1 MNTGTTGNRMF
12 VPALRTLVLASSWA
26 LEASGND
33 APSDARSLGR
43 DNLDLTAWRDV
54 AKRCLNDSWGSPSP
68 VRRRDGKSAVEAVT
82 GPRLLGNGH
91 LQFTLLASS
100 AGNTYTAWV
109 RSYDIEQDGI
119 IAGGYVLDHW
129 NRSYSVFARV
139 PRAGRYVLL
148 LQLDWEMCDG
158 VREDG
163 LREDSVLGF
172 DVGTSQGILPG
183 HSLLPGGRE
192 WTKAETEA
200 RTVEWKHLAA
210 RFPYRGLRHPPHAFA
225 VGATGLQEARCTAK
239 LALAPGHYRLVEPH
253 QRGQWVKAVCGPR
266 SSPFNLTEI
275 ATVIG
280 VGDSRVGNF
289 LACLSKPMPGCE
301 DGLRQSM
308 VTADAAFLARWDSA
322 RNRSF
327 QRVLEKNRVQK
338 TRELTVHVRVN
349 GLDPNISITLNLLMQ
364 VKGVVC
370 GVARPFSEGSIDQA
384 SRHLGIPFLGNAKQP
399 EKQALVS
406 RYVENTLCP
415 GVPREAKRRVLVLVS
430 CGVHCAF
437 RSPLHVYMSWV
448 SETAKMMR
456 RFTHEGYGKWVWQEA
471 PGAAEYAYQAATSGS
486 AAEDFSWKHWRMT
499 DARVR
504 LFDVFAMHE
513 MAAAGIPVLRGFYWP
528 GKVWPKTAWQVSPRR
543 KHDLVGGQEWWP
555 NRPASFED
563 RGTDSR
569 HFAREVDLAPIGNDL
584 FFRA

>member
-1 MNTGTTGNRMF
+1 MNNLLMRVHVNTGTTGNRMF

-109 RSYDIEQDGI
+109 R
-119 IAGGYVLDHW
+119 
-129 NRSYSVFARV
+129 
-139 PRAGRYVLL
+139 
-148 LQLDWEMCDG
+148 
-158 VREDG
+158 
-163 LREDSVLGF
+163 
-172 DVGTSQGILPG
+172 
-183 HSLLPGGRE
+183 
-192 WTKAETEA
+192 
-200 RTVEWKHLAA
+200 
-210 RFPYRGLRHPPHAFA
+210 
-225 VGATGLQEARCTAK
+225 
-239 LALAPGHYRLVEPH
+239 
-253 QRGQWVKAVCGPR
+253 
-266 SSPFNLTEI
+266 
-275 ATVIG
+275 
-280 VGDSRVGNF
+280 
-289 LACLSKPMPGCE
+289 
-301 DGLRQSM
+301 
-308 VTADAAFLARWDSA
+308 
-322 RNRSF
+322 
-327 QRVLEKNRVQK
+327 
-338 TRELTVHVRVN
+338 
-349 GLDPNISITLNLLMQ
+349 
-364 VKGVVC
+364 
-370 GVARPFSEGSIDQA
+370 
-384 SRHLGIPFLGNAKQP
+384 
-399 EKQALVS
+399 
-406 RYVENTLCP
+406 
-415 GVPREAKRRVLVLVS
+415 
-430 CGVHCAF
+430 
-437 RSPLHVYMSWV
+437 
-448 SETAKMMR
+448 
-456 RFTHEGYGKWVWQEA
+456 QEA

-528 GKVWPKTAWQVSPRR
+528 GKVWPKTAWQASPRR